1 MVELATHAYRMSLQ
15 GHIRIEGRGPVAT
28 ALRLLLGREG
38 IPRWALVTD
47 DTGDEPPAWLAARP
61 IALSLGSLQLL
72 GRLIPALAPMS
83 LAAGSALAAPIR
95 VVDIARQGT
104 PGSAQ
109 MDTAELSVPLL
120 GAVIRY
126 GTLMALLR
134 EATTASTASQPPD
147 KSDDTLPRCVLRIV
161 ADGDMDPSA
170 TRQRQFDQMA
180 LLAEVSVTRDQRGVA
195 YERFTS
201 EGPLALLPLPEA
213 GRRALVWCAPEPLAR
228 ERAKLEPAAFSAA
241 LMRAFGPTLGV
252 LQLESPRVVS
262 PVARRIGPLLR
273 EARTVAIGNA
283 AQTLHPVAG
292 QGLNLGLRDAA
303 ELARQI
309 GNAWAGESDLDL
321 ALDDF
326 ARMRRVD
333 RELLVG
339 TTDLLAALTR
349 FDVLR
354 PLYAIGLTALEVC
367 APLRRRV
374 AKGFMHGP
382 RLF

>member
-1 MVELATHAYRMSLQ
+1 MSVQ

-28 ALRLLLGREG
+28 ALQLLLGREG
-38 IPRWALVTD
+38 IPSRALVTD
-47 DTGDEPPAWLAARP
+47 DPGDGPPAWLAARP

-72 GRLIPALAPMS
+72 GRLVPALAPMS
-83 LAAGSALAAPIR
+83 LAAGSSLAAPIR

-104 PGSAQ
+104 LGNAQ

-134 EATTASTASQPPD
+134 EAVGVTTSPHPAD
-147 KSDDTLPRCVLRIV
+147 KSDGMLPQCALRIV
-161 ADGDMDPSA
+161 ADGDMDPST

-180 LLAEVSVTRDQRGVA
+180 LLAEVSATRDQPGVA

-201 EGPLALLPLPEA
+201 EGPLALLPLPEV
-213 GRRALVWCAPEPLAR
+213 GRRALVWCAPQSRAR
-228 ERAKLEPAAFSAA
+228 ERANLEPLAFNAA
-241 LMRAFGPTLGV
+241 LTRAFGPTLGV
-252 LQLESPRVVS
+252 LQVASPRVVS

-303 ELARQI
+303 GLARQI
-309 GNAWAGESDLDL
+309 GNVWAGETGIDL
-321 ALDDF
+321 ALSNF
-326 ARMRRVD
+326 ARQRRVD
-333 RELLVG
+333 RELLVS

-349 FDVLR
+349 FDLLS
-354 PLYAIGLTALEVC
+354 PLYAIGLTTLELC

-374 AKGFMHGP
+374 ARGFMHGP